1 MHNETWHVVEIKL
14 QLDIKHVMVKFKD
27 LKDEIKEFRK
37 HLEAVKERV
46 DDSRKIKILHSYVDD
61 LANPKA
67 ITNNWNMFLFER
79 NENEQLICQFNKSN
93 YLFNLT
99 VFQMKIKIVN
109 YQTVKKKEHL
119 IHMEHIA

>member
-1 MHNETWHVVEIKL
+1 ME
-14 QLDIKHVMVKFKD
+14 MVKFKD

-46 DDSRKIKILHSYVDD
+46 DDSRKMKILHSYVDD

-79 NENEQLICQFNKSN
+79 SENEQFDLSIQQK
-93 YLFNLT
+93 
-99 VFQMKIKIVN
+99 
-109 YQTVKKKEHL
+109 
-119 IHMEHIA
+119 